1 MTSNAHRAYES
12 AAGKSDIK
20 DEYNEVVLKCEAFF
34 FMCELR
40 CWAGDQPWRS
50 SHSNRFI

>member
-20 DEYNEVVLKCEAFF
+20 DEYSEVRLVSRIANEISR
-34 FMCELR
+34 M
-40 CWAGDQPWRS
+40 
-50 SHSNRFI
+50 